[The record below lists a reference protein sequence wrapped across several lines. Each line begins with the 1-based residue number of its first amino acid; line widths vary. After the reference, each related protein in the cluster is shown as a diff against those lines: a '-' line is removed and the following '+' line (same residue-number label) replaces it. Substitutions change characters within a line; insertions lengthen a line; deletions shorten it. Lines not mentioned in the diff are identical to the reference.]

1 MVYAI
6 IFDMDGVVIDS
17 NPYHKIGWTRF
28 LNSKGVE
35 VNEEIF
41 KNLIFGTTGDEALK
55 ILLQK
60 DLSQKEIDN
69 YSYEIDE
76 EYRNIIRQLSCVNP
90 VAGLV
95 EFLESI
101 KLSGHKIALATSAP
115 SENVDLILN
124 KLGIYEFFDLIVDKT
139 QILRGK
145 PNPEIYNTTVS
156 KLSVEKGNCVVFED
170 SISGIVSARGAGIT
184 VIGVE
189 TSHSRD
195 ELIQAGASLTMQDF
209 TGLTIADITELI
221 TDKSIKKQW

>member
-28 LNSKGVE
+28 FNKKGVE
-35 VNEEIF
+35 VNDEIF

-60 DLSQKEIDN
+60 DLTQEEIDN

-76 EYRNIIRQLSCVNP
+76 EYRNIIRQLSCVSP
-90 VAGLV
+90 VTGLV
-95 EFLESI
+95 DFLKSI

-115 SENVDLILN
+115 SENVDLILK

-156 KLSVEKGNCVVFED
+156 KLSVDKGNCVVFED
-170 SISGIVSARGAGIT
+170 SISGIMSASGAGIT

-189 TSHSRD
+189 TSHSSD
-195 ELIQAGASLTMQDF
+195 ELIQAGASLTICDF
-209 TGLTIADITELI
+209 SGMTIALMTELI
-221 TDKSIKKQW
+221 MGKSIKK